1 MGSFTVVLVAHQ
13 PSCELLP
20 LRKGFW
26 RRSTRPGYQNS
37 LCEGAVQACTD
48 RRTWDS
54 LEASMDRFKKVLSSA
69 DTAGLVEEG
78 AFISEERTDRDVRVV
93 CKLGGIYGG
102 EDRDVLYVIPGRFTG
117 RPNEAPSPIFM
128 PGVVD

>member
-1 MGSFTVVLVAHQ
+1 
-13 PSCELLP
+13 
-20 LRKGFW
+20 
-26 RRSTRPGYQNS
+26 
-37 LCEGAVQACTD
+37 
-48 RRTWDS
+48 
-54 LEASMDRFKKVLSSA
+54 MDRFKKVLSSA